1 MFNIIFALSLGK
13 KKIGL
18 ELPYFKKLGSETV
31 LFLSYFTCIDGRHK
45 IQH

>member
-13 KKIGL
+13 KNCL

>member
-13 KKIGL
+13 KFGL